1 MKKKLLS
8 YLAITCLTF
17 NVLAMFGQKI
27 IPPSPKWLEKSV
39 FYQLYPQSFKDTNGD
54 GIGDIQGIIQEL
66 DYIKSIGC
74 DAIWLNPCFE
84 SPFKDA
90 GYDVVDYYKVA
101 PRYGS
106 NKDLELLFE
115 QAHKKGIKI
124 CLDLVAGHTSD
135 QHEWFKKSR
144 NKEGEYSDR
153 YIWSKELKNYNSS
166 YVKDTLV
173 RHAFFMKN
181 FFDCQPAINYGF
193 AKSQNEWEQPVNSPA
208 AIASRL
214 ELFRIMDFWMS
225 RGADGFRVDMASS
238 LIKRDDDFKETGKL
252 WAEIK
257 SKFQQ
262 KYPEGVLISEWG
274 NPEQAIHAG
283 FMIDFMIHFGVKG
296 YPSLFFNQEGVF
308 KRKDCYFSAEG
319 NGSPVEF
326 VENYMSQL
334 KAVSSNGYV
343 SVPTA
348 NHDIQ
353 RPHSGTRNTEEQLKV
368 VMAFLLTLKGIPF
381 IYYGDEIGMRFV
393 SGLQDKE
400 GSLLRGMFD
409 IYGNALGNRAGT
421 RTPMQW
427 SRGINAGFSTCNKS
441 ELYLPIDPKAANNNV
456 EEQSKNQ
463 KSLLNLTKKLIKLRK
478 ENNALGNT
486 GDIKF
491 IYAKEN
497 SYPLVYTRKSGKN
510 QFLIVVNP
518 SGKNAVAKIDI
529 EKKLTLIPILNEC
542 VDIRI
547 LNKSMI
553 INSKKFSYCI
563 YKISGS
569 IF

>member
-1 MKKKLLS
+1 
-8 YLAITCLTF
+8 
-17 NVLAMFGQKI
+17 
-27 IPPSPKWLEKSV
+27 
-39 FYQLYPQSFKDTNGD
+39 
-54 GIGDIQGIIQEL
+54 
-66 DYIKSIGC
+66 
-74 DAIWLNPCFE
+74 
-84 SPFKDA
+84 
-90 GYDVVDYYKVA
+90 
-101 PRYGS
+101 
-106 NKDLELLFE
+106 
-115 QAHKKGIKI
+115 
-124 CLDLVAGHTSD
+124 
-135 QHEWFKKSR
+135 
-144 NKEGEYSDR
+144 
-153 YIWSKELKNYNSS
+153 
-166 YVKDTLV
+166 
-173 RHAFFMKN
+173 MKN

-193 AKSQNEWEQPVNSPA
+193 AKPLYEWEQTVNSPA
-208 AIASRL
+208 AIASRQ
-214 ELFRIMDFWMS
+214 ELFHIMDFWMS

-238 LIKRDDDFKETGKL
+238 LIKRDEDFKETGKL

-257 SKFQQ
+257 TKFQQ

-274 NPEQAIHAG
+274 NPEQAVRAG

-343 SVPTA
+343 SVPTS

-353 RPHSGTRNTEEQLKV
+353 RPFSGTRNTEEQLKV
-368 VMAFLLTLKGIPF
+368 VMTFILTLKGMPF

-400 GSLLRGMFD
+400 GSQLEGVSED
-409 IYGNALGNRAGT
+409 GVALGNRAGT

-427 SRGINAGFSTCNKS
+427 NRGTNAGFSTCNKS
-441 ELYLPIDPKAANNNV
+441 QLYLPIDPQATNNNV
-456 EEQSKNQ
+456 EDQNKNQ
-463 KSLLNLTKKLIKLRK
+463 ASLLNLTRKLIKLRK

-497 SYPLVYTRKSGKN
+497 SYPLVYTRKSGKS

-518 SGKNAVAKIDI
+518 SGKEAVAKINI
-529 EKKLTLIPILNEC
+529 EKKLTLTPILNES
-542 VDIRI
+542 VDINI
-547 LNKSMI
+547 INKSMV